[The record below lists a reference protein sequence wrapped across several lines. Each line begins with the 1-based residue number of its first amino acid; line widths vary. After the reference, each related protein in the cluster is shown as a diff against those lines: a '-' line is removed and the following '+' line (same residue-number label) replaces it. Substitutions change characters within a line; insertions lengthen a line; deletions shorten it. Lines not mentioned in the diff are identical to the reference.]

1 MKQKFIKLKIE
12 ENRYHYV
19 NPLFITSVLEM
30 GERCAIYTMD
40 SKTIYPLETVDEVM
54 KKIKEAN
61 EFTIT
66 L

>member
-19 NPLFITSVLEM
+19 NPLFITSVLEIGDKSMVCAM
-30 GERCAIYTMD
+30 GGETIYTQ
-40 SKTIYPLETVDEVM
+40 ETVDEVM